1 MTAVQQQGGSPPAQ
15 PPAPS
20 PASSGGPPAPS
31 GGVRPGL
38 ADVRARAAAMPPRR
52 GVRRALPRTNSGR
65 IRALSAGVVIVL
77 LGLLLLAW
85 NGVHDARTGVR
96 VIGTAGPQVIAT
108 GDLYFRLT
116 DMDAQLAH
124 ALLVGAGPAHADD
137 RARALG
143 RYDASRSEADKA
155 LVEAARLARDDTE
168 KQTARSLLD
177 ALGRYER
184 LAGQALL
191 LDERSPHAAGPP
203 SAAVTQLYRQA
214 TDLMKLEL
222 LPQAYNLTLD
232 NGTIVRH
239 TYEDKRSAVLTGR
252 TVVAVTGVV
261 LLVLLGAFQLFM
273 ARRFRRLLNLPL
285 ALTTV
290 AVLVV
295 VAWTAAMLSAEASS
309 LAKAKH
315 DGFDS
320 ILALARARAI
330 GNSAQADQTRFL
342 LDPGRADTYEQV
354 FQSKAQTVLYL
365 PADNLAG
372 YQDQVKKLQS
382 LRPEPGKQAVLG
394 FLGDEAH
401 RPGGS
406 ARALDDVLHGF
417 QRFQQND
424 RQMRDLAAR
433 GRRDDAIALQTGQ
446 AATDYAAYDKSVVDL
461 AAVHQA
467 TFDKAMKDGRGGTK
481 GWQYLLPAAG
491 LVVLLLLVAGIR
503 PRLAEYR

>member
-1 MTAVQQQGGSPPAQ
+1 MTAVQQQGASPPA
-15 PPAPS
+15 PAPQ
-20 PASSGGPPAPS
+20 GGPPAPPVPS
-31 GGVRPGL
+31 GSVRPGL

-52 GVRRALPRTNSGR
+52 GIRRAVPRTNSGR
-65 IRALSAGVVIVL
+65 IRALSAGVVVVL
-77 LGLLLLAW
+77 AGLLLLSW
-85 NGVHDARTGVR
+85 NAVHDARTGVK

-124 ALLVGAGPAHADD
+124 ALLVGAGPAHAAD
-137 RARALG
+137 RDQALT
-143 RYDASRSEADKA
+143 RYDGSRSEADKA

-191 LDERSPHAAGPP
+191 LDQRSPHAAGPP

-252 TVVAVTGVV
+252 TVVLVVGFV
-261 LLVLLGAFQLFM
+261 LLVLLGGFQLFM
-273 ARRFRRLLNLPL
+273 TRRFRRLLNLPL

-295 VAWTAAMLSAEASS
+295 VAWTATMLSGEASS

-354 FQSKAQTVLYL
+354 FQSKSQTVLYL
-365 PADNLAG
+365 KADNLAD
-372 YQDQVKKLQS
+372 YQNGVKGLGTLQS
-382 LRPEPGKQAVLG
+382 PRDKPLLG
-394 FLGDEAH
+394 FLGDEGR

-406 ARALDDVLHGF
+406 IEGLNDVLHGF

-424 RQMRDLAAR
+424 RQMRDLVAH
-433 GRRDDAIALQTGQ
+433 GQRDDAIALQTGQ
-446 AATDYAAYDKSVVDL
+446 AATDYTSYDKSVVKL

-467 TFDKAMKDGRGGTK
+467 TFDKAMKDGKGGTK
-481 GWQYLLPAAG
+481 GWQYVLPVAG